1 MRRDSFNV
9 LFFIKK
15 TKLLKNGEASVCM
28 RITVN
33 GARVETNIRKSIEPV
48 SWNQAKECAR
58 GKSRK
63 STELNNY
70 IEESRIKLHR
80 IYTQLE
86 ENGELITA
94 RILQEKFFGVDK
106 KVEQVRTIIGT
117 MREHNE
123 QCRALVG
130 KDFALITVRRY
141 ESCTRY
147 LAELIKLKY
156 DKEDLPITEVNGEL
170 VRAFEFYLKTEK
182 NCQQNTVIR
191 YMKCLKKIIN
201 LALANEWI
209 EKNPFAGIK
218 FHEKE
223 VVREFLTMDELMT
236 IYQKEFAVPR
246 LSLVR
251 DIFIFCCYTG
261 LAFIDVYNLK
271 PEHITEDAHGRK
283 WIHKQRQ
290 KTEVEFFVPLLE
302 YPLQLIEK
310 YRNHPMCRANKTV
323 FPVYANQ
330 KMNSYLKEIADFCG
344 IKKDN
349 ATKKN
354 IAKNLFLFIN
364 ILKNIFTC
372 YCLNS
377 TNTCGN

>member
-63 STELNNY
+63 SIELNNY
-70 IEESRIKLHR
+70 IEECRIKLHR

-209 EKNPFAGIK
+209 DKNPFAGIM

-223 VVREFLTMDELMT
+223 VVREFND
-236 IYQKEFAVPR
+236 
-246 LSLVR
+246 
-251 DIFIFCCYTG
+251 
-261 LAFIDVYNLK
+261 
-271 PEHITEDAHGRK
+271 GRADDYLPK
-283 WIHKQRQ
+283 G
-290 KTEVEFFVPLLE
+290 V
-302 YPLQLIEK
+302 
-310 YRNHPMCRANKTV
+310 CR
-323 FPVYANQ
+323 
-330 KMNSYLKEIADFCG
+330 
-344 IKKDN
+344 
-349 ATKKN
+349 
-354 IAKNLFLFIN
+354 
-364 ILKNIFTC
+364 
-372 YCLNS
+372 S
-377 TNTCGN
+377 TPCVGA

>member
-156 DKEDLPITEVNGEL
+156 DKEDLPITEVSGEL

-209 EKNPFAGIK
+209 DKNPFAGIK

-246 LSLVR
+246 LALVR
-251 DIFIFCCYTG
+251 DIFIFASFTG
-261 LAFIDVYNLK
+261 LALLMFSNSLPNISCRT
-271 PEHITEDAHGRK
+271 ITGTIGFVRHAKRQTICVIFLC
-283 WIHKQRQ
+283 WIFRWQYSRS
-290 KTEVEFFVPLLE
+290 TRITPAASSVA
-302 YPLQLIEK
+302 Y
-310 YRNHPMCRANKTV
+310 YC
-323 FPVYANQ
+323 
-330 KMNSYLKEIADFCG
+330 
-344 IKKDN
+344 
-349 ATKKN
+349 
-354 IAKNLFLFIN
+354 LFLAIR
-364 ILKNIFTC
+364 I
-372 YCLNS
+372 
-377 TNTCGN
+377 